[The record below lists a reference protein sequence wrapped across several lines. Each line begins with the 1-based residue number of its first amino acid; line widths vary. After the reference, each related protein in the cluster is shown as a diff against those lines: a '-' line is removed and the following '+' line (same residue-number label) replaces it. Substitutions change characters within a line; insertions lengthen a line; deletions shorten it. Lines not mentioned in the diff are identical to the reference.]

1 MFLGNYEKTF
11 GWKTHNICIF
21 LVKIYVENNGKFHTK
36 LYDIVVTP
44 HGVTAHGVTA
54 PVGTGRNGK
63 PLRRRGARTW
73 QRANHSTWGSLAFD
87 GSDSVVQTNPTVPSP
102 CFAVDWKI
110 TIFQGAAKKWKPPT
124 KMTAPYR
131 YVPRCSGFLNVQIFW
146 NQNFR
151 RLENYWYYVF

>member
-1 MFLGNYEKTF
+1 MFWSGNHLKMTTF
-11 GWKTHNICIF
+11 EPKY
-21 LVKIYVENNGKFHTK
+21 LPVKKSVSH
-36 LYDIVVTP
+36 VVTP

-151 RLENYWYYVF
+151 RLENYWYYVFKNILVI